1 VSAGTTFHD
10 YRGDDGQATGM
21 ARGANGP
28 FFIVA
33 GALFV
38 LLAASNMPTPL
49 YAVYR
54 ERFGFSSAVLT
65 LIFATYAVVLVP
77 SLLLFGQLSDRLGRR
92 RVIATGLGVAMVG
105 LALFALARSTAWLF
119 AARAVQGLSVGAITG
134 AATAG
139 LVELEPDGDRHR
151 AALLSVLAQAGGC
164 AAGPLT
170 AGALAQW
177 APEPRVLCYLVAI
190 VVTAAAAVAA
200 LSIPEPTTPSGHWQ
214 IQWPS
219 VPSAI
224 RVGFA
229 RASLTG
235 AAVWAV
241 AALFLSVVPSYAAKL
256 LATDDLALLGA
267 IAATMLASS
276 CATQMLATGRTAA
289 ARAQP
294 AGLALLACGLVAL
307 VVAFPLHSLTA
318 VLAAAFLA
326 GAGHGLAFLGAQTEV
341 NHLAPAERRGEVTAA
356 FMSCIYGGVAVSVIG
371 VGLVSSSASLFT
383 AVTVFAIAIG
393 ATAMLTAGWHLAR

>member
-1 VSAGTTFHD
+1 MPNRRAGSLLTMPRRST
-10 YRGDDGQATGM
+10 A
-21 ARGANGP
+21 P
-28 FFIVA
+28 FYIVA
-33 GALFV
+33 TALFV
-38 LLAASNMPTPL
+38 LLVASNMPTPL

-65 LIFATYAVVLVP
+65 MIFATYAVVLVP

-92 RVIATGLGVAMVG
+92 RVIAAGLGVAMVG
-105 LALFALARSTAWLF
+105 LALFAAARGTAWLF

-164 AAGPLT
+164 AVGPLT

-177 APEPRVLCYLVAI
+177 APEPRVLCYVVAL
-190 VVTAAAAVAA
+190 VVTAATAVAA
-200 LSIPEPTTPSGHWQ
+200 LSIPEPAQASGRWQ
-214 IQWPS
+214 IQRPS

-256 LATDDLALLGA
+256 LATHDLALLGA
-267 IAATMLASS
+267 IAATMLATS
-276 CATQMLATGRTAA
+276 CVTQWLAAGGVSV
-289 ARAQP
+289 RAQP
-294 AGLALLACGLVAL
+294 AGLALLTCGLVAL
-307 VVAFPLHSLTA
+307 VVAFPLHSLPV
-318 VLAAAFLA
+318 VLAAALLA
-326 GAGHGLAFLGAQTEV
+326 GAGHGLAFLGAQTDV
-341 NHLAPAERRGEVTAA
+341 NHLAPADRRGEVTAA

-371 VGLVSSSASLFT
+371 VGVISTSAQSLYT
-383 AVTVFAIAIG
+383 AVSVFAAAIG
-393 ATAMLTAGWHLAR
+393 ATAVVTAGWHLAR

>member
-1 VSAGTTFHD
+1 
-10 YRGDDGQATGM
+10 M
-21 ARGANGP
+21 ASTAMTSRKAAAP
-28 FFIVA
+28 LFIVA
-33 GALFV
+33 GGLFV

-54 ERFGFSSAVLT
+54 ERFGFSNAVLT

-92 RVIATGLGVAMVG
+92 RVIAAALGVAMVG
-105 LALFALARSTAWLF
+105 LALFALARGTAWLF

-139 LVELEPDGDRHR
+139 LVELEPTGDRHR
-151 AALLSVLAQAGGC
+151 AALLSVLAQGGGC
-164 AAGPLT
+164 AAGPLV

-177 APEPRVLCYLVAI
+177 APEPRMLCYLVAL
-190 VVTAAAAVAA
+190 VVIAATAVAV
-200 LSIPEPTTPSGHWQ
+200 LSIPEPATTSGRWE
-214 IQWPS
+214 IQRPS
-219 VPSAI
+219 VPPAI
-224 RVGFA
+224 RVPFA

-241 AALFLSVVPSYAAKL
+241 AAVFLSVVPSYAANL
-256 LATDDLALLGA
+256 LDTDNLALLGA
-267 IAATMLASS
+267 IAATMLATS
-276 CATQMLATGRTAA
+276 CAAQVLASGRATA

-294 AGLALLACGLVAL
+294 AGLALLACGLLAL
-307 VVAFPLHSLTA
+307 VLAFPLHSLPV
-318 VLAAAFLA
+318 VLAAAVLA

-356 FMSCIYGGVAVSVIG
+356 FMSCIYGGVAASIISLG
-371 VGLVSSSASLFT
+371 VVSSSVSLYT
-383 AVTVFAIAIG
+383 AVTAFAVAVG
-393 ATAMLTAGWHLAR
+393 ATAVLTAGWHLAR

>member
-1 VSAGTTFHD
+1 MVIMPRRTT
-10 YRGDDGQATGM
+10 A
-21 ARGANGP
+21 P
-28 FFIVA
+28 FLIVA
-33 GALFV
+33 AALFV
-38 LLAASNMPTPL
+38 LLVASNMPTPL

-77 SLLLFGQLSDRLGRR
+77 SLLVFGQMSDRLGRR
-92 RVIATGLGVAMVG
+92 RVIAAGLGVAMVG
-105 LALFALARSTAWLF
+105 LALFAAARGTAWLF

-139 LVELEPDGDRHR
+139 LVELEPHGDRQR

-177 APEPRVLCYLVAI
+177 APEPRVLCYLVAL
-190 VVTAAAAVAA
+190 VVIAAAAVAA
-200 LSIPEPTTPSGHWQ
+200 MSIPEPAASATGRWE
-214 IQWPS
+214 IQRPS

-224 RVGFA
+224 RAGFA
-229 RASLTG
+229 RVSLTG

-256 LATDDLALLGA
+256 LDTDDLALLGA
-267 IAATMLASS
+267 IAATMLATS
-276 CATQMLATGRTAA
+276 CATQWLASGRASVG
-289 ARAQP
+289 AQP
-294 AGLALLACGLVAL
+294 AGLAVLAGGLVAL
-307 VVAFPLHSLTA
+307 VVAFPLHSLA
-318 VLAAAFLA
+318 IVLAAALLA
-326 GAGHGLAFLGAQTEV
+326 GAGHGLAFLGAQTEL
-341 NHLAPAERRGEVTAA
+341 NHLAPSDRRGEVTAA

-371 VGLVSSSASLFT
+371 VGLVSTSASLFT
-383 AVTVFAIAIG
+383 AVAAFAAAIG
-393 ATAMLTAGWHLAR
+393 ATAVLTAGWHLAR

>member
-1 VSAGTTFHD
+1 VSGE
-10 YRGDDGQATGM
+10 RPRQ
-21 ARGANGP
+21 GP
-28 FFIVA
+28 FLIVA

-38 LLAASNMPTPL
+38 LLVASNMPTPL

-77 SLLLFGQLSDRLGRR
+77 SLLVFGQLSDRLGRR
-92 RVIATGLGVAMVG
+92 HVIVAGLGVAMVG
-105 LALFALARSTAWLF
+105 LALFAAARGTAWLF

-139 LVELEPDGDRHR
+139 LVELEPSGDRHR

-177 APEPRVLCYLVAI
+177 APAPRVLCYLVGL

-200 LSIPEPTTPSGHWQ
+200 LSIPESVPVGGRWR
-214 IQWPS
+214 IQRPS
-219 VPSAI
+219 VPRPI
-224 RVGFA
+224 RTGFA
-229 RASLTG
+229 RAGITG

-241 AALFLSVVPSYAAKL
+241 AALFLSVVPSYAARL
-256 LATDDLALLGA
+256 LDTHDLALLGA
-267 IAATMLASS
+267 IAATMLTTS
-276 CATQMLATGRTAA
+276 CAAQVLASGRVAA
-289 ARAQP
+289 APAQS
-294 AGLALLACGLVAL
+294 AGLVLLACGLAAL
-307 VVAFPLHSLTA
+307 VVAFPLHSLPT
-318 VLAAAFLA
+318 VLAAAVLT

-371 VGLVSSSASLFT
+371 VGLVSTTASLYT
-383 AVTVFAIAIG
+383 AVACFAVAIG
-393 ATAMLTAGWHLAR
+393 ATAVITAGWHLAR

>member
-1 VSAGTTFHD
+1 MPRRSTA
-10 YRGDDGQATGM
+10 
-21 ARGANGP
+21 P
-28 FFIVA
+28 FYIVA
-33 GALFV
+33 TALFV
-38 LLAASNMPTPL
+38 LLVASNMPTPL

-92 RVIATGLGVAMVG
+92 RVIAAGLVVAMAG
-105 LALFALARSTAWLF
+105 LALFAAARGTGWLF

-139 LVELEPDGDRHR
+139 LIELEPDGDRQR

-164 AAGPLT
+164 AVGPLS

-177 APEPRVLCYLVAI
+177 APEPRVLCYVVALI
-190 VVTAAAAVAA
+190 VIAATCVAA
-200 LSIPEPTTPSGHWQ
+200 LSIPDPARISGRWEVQ
-214 IQWPS
+214 RPS

-224 RVGFA
+224 RVSFA

-256 LATDDLALLGA
+256 LDTDDLALLGA
-267 IAATMLASS
+267 IAATMLATS
-276 CATQMLATGRTAA
+276 CAVQWLASGRASA
-289 ARAQP
+289 GVQP
-294 AGLALLACGLVAL
+294 AGLVVLAAGLLALVL
-307 VVAFPLHSLTA
+307 AFPLHSLVI
-318 VLAAAFLA
+318 VLAAALLA
-326 GAGHGLAFLGAQTEV
+326 GAGHGLAFLGAQTEL
-341 NHLAPAERRGEVTAA
+341 NHIAPSDRRGEVTAA

-371 VGLVSSSASLFT
+371 VGVISTSAQSLYT
-383 AVTVFAIAIG
+383 AVAIFAAAIG
-393 ATAMLTAGWHLAR
+393 ATAVLTAGWHLVR

>member
-1 VSAGTTFHD
+1 MSRRGT
-10 YRGDDGQATGM
+10 A
-21 ARGANGP
+21 P
-28 FFIVA
+28 FYIVA

-38 LLAASNMPTPL
+38 LLVASNMPTPL

-65 LIFATYAVVLVP
+65 LIFAIYAVVLVP
-77 SLLLFGQLSDRLGRR
+77 SLLIFGQLSDRVGRR
-92 RVIATGLGVAMVG
+92 RVIAAGMGVAMVG
-105 LALFALARSTAWLF
+105 LALFALARGTAWLF

-139 LVELEPDGDRHR
+139 LVELEPSGDRHR

-164 AAGPLT
+164 AAGPLS
-170 AGALAQW
+170 AGLLAQW
-177 APEPRVLCYLVAI
+177 APEPRVLCYLVAL
-190 VVTAAAAVAA
+190 VVTGATAVAV
-200 LSIPEPTTPSGHWQ
+200 LSIPESATAAGRWQ
-214 IQWPS
+214 IQRPS
-219 VPSAI
+219 VPPAI

-241 AALFLSVVPSYAAKL
+241 AAVFLSIAPSYVAKL
-256 LATDDLALLGA
+256 LDTDDLALLGA
-267 IAATMLASS
+267 VAATMLATS
-276 CATQMLATGRTAA
+276 CATQMLTSGRATA

-294 AGLALLACGLVAL
+294 AGLSLLAGGLVAL
-307 VVAFPLHSLTA
+307 VVAFPLHSLAVVMLAA
-318 VLAAAFLA
+318 VLS

-356 FMSCIYGGVAVSVIG
+356 FMSCVYGGVAVSVISVG
-371 VGLVSSSASLFT
+371 VISSSVSLYT
-383 AVTVFAIAIG
+383 AVAVFAVAIG
-393 ATAMLTAGWHLAR
+393 ATAVLTAGWHLAR

>member
-1 VSAGTTFHD
+1 
-10 YRGDDGQATGM
+10 M
-21 ARGANGP
+21 ASTAMTSRKAAAP
-28 FFIVA
+28 LFIVA
-33 GALFV
+33 GGLFV

-54 ERFGFSSAVLT
+54 ERFGFSNAVLT

-92 RVIATGLGVAMVG
+92 RVIAAALGVAMVG
-105 LALFALARSTAWLF
+105 LALFALARGTAWLF

-139 LVELEPDGDRHR
+139 LVELEPTGDRHR
-151 AALLSVLAQAGGC
+151 AALLSVLAQGGGC
-164 AAGPLT
+164 AAGPLV

-177 APEPRVLCYLVAI
+177 APEPRMLCYLVAL
-190 VVTAAAAVAA
+190 VVIAATAVAV
-200 LSIPEPTTPSGHWQ
+200 LSIPEPATTSGRWE
-214 IQWPS
+214 IQRPS
-219 VPSAI
+219 VPPAI
-224 RVGFA
+224 RVPFA

-241 AALFLSVVPSYAAKL
+241 AAVFLSVVPSYAANL
-256 LATDDLALLGA
+256 LDTDNLALLGA
-267 IAATMLASS
+267 IAATMLATS
-276 CATQMLATGRTAA
+276 CAAQVLASGRATA

-294 AGLALLACGLVAL
+294 AGLALLACGLLAL
-307 VVAFPLHSLTA
+307 VLAFPLHSLPV
-318 VLAAAFLA
+318 VLAAAVLA

-356 FMSCIYGGVAVSVIG
+356 FMSCIYGGVAVSIISLG
-371 VGLVSSSASLFT
+371 VVSSSVSLYT
-383 AVTVFAIAIG
+383 AVTAFAVAVG
-393 ATAMLTAGWHLAR
+393 ATAVLTAGWHLAR

>member
-1 VSAGTTFHD
+1 
-10 YRGDDGQATGM
+10 M
-21 ARGANGP
+21 ASTAMTSRKAAAP
-28 FFIVA
+28 LFIVA
-33 GALFV
+33 GGLFV

-54 ERFGFSSAVLT
+54 ERFGFSNAVLT

-92 RVIATGLGVAMVG
+92 RVIAAALGVAMVG
-105 LALFALARSTAWLF
+105 LALFALARGTAWLF

-139 LVELEPDGDRHR
+139 LVELEPTGDRHR
-151 AALLSVLAQAGGC
+151 AALLSVLAQGGGC
-164 AAGPLT
+164 AAGPLV

-177 APEPRVLCYLVAI
+177 APEPRMLCYLVAL
-190 VVTAAAAVAA
+190 VVIAATAVAV
-200 LSIPEPTTPSGHWQ
+200 LSIPEPATTSGRWE
-214 IQWPS
+214 IQRPS
-219 VPSAI
+219 VPPAI
-224 RVGFA
+224 RVPFA

-241 AALFLSVVPSYAAKL
+241 AAVFLSVVPSYAANL
-256 LATDDLALLGA
+256 LDTDNLALLGA
-267 IAATMLASS
+267 IAATMLATS
-276 CATQMLATGRTAA
+276 CAAQVLASRRARA

-294 AGLALLACGLVAL
+294 AGLALLACGLLAL
-307 VVAFPLHSLTA
+307 VLAFPLHSLPV
-318 VLAAAFLA
+318 VLAAAVLA

-356 FMSCIYGGVAVSVIG
+356 FMSCIYGGVAVSIISLG
-371 VGLVSSSASLFT
+371 VVSSSVSLYT
-383 AVTVFAIAIG
+383 AVTAFAVAVG
-393 ATAMLTAGWHLAR
+393 ATAVLTAGWHLAR

>member
-1 VSAGTTFHD
+1 MSRRASA
-10 YRGDDGQATGM
+10 
-21 ARGANGP
+21 P

-38 LLAASNMPTPL
+38 LLVASNMPAPL

-65 LIFATYAVVLVP
+65 LIFATYAIVLVP
-77 SLLLFGQLSDRLGRR
+77 SLVLFGQLSDRLGRR
-92 RVIATGLGVAMVG
+92 RVIAAGLGVGMVG
-105 LALFALARSTAWLF
+105 LALFAAARGTAWLF
-119 AARAVQGLSVGAITG
+119 VARAVQGLSVGAITG

-139 LVELEPDGDRHR
+139 LVELEPNGDRHR

-164 AAGPLT
+164 AAGPLI

-177 APEPRVLCYLVAI
+177 APEPRVLCYLVAL
-190 VVTAAAAVAA
+190 VVTAAATVAA
-200 LSIPEPTTPSGHWQ
+200 LSIPEPATTSGSWQ
-214 IQWPS
+214 MQRPS
-219 VPSAI
+219 VPPGI
-224 RVGFA
+224 RVAFA

-241 AALFLSVVPSYAAKL
+241 AALFLSVVPSYAARL
-256 LATDDLALLGA
+256 LDTSDLALLGA
-267 IAATMLASS
+267 IAATMLATS
-276 CATQMLATGRTAA
+276 CAAQVLASGRAQA

-294 AGLALLACGLVAL
+294 AGLALLASGLLAL
-307 VVAFPLHSLTA
+307 VLAFPLHSLPV
-318 VLAAAFLA
+318 VLAAAVLA

-356 FMSCIYGGVAVSVIG
+356 FMSCIYGGVAVSVISVG
-371 VGLVSSSASLFT
+371 VISSSVSLYT
-383 AVTVFAIAIG
+383 AVAAFAIVIG
-393 ATAMLTAGWHLAR
+393 ATAMITAGWHLAR

>member
-1 VSAGTTFHD
+1 MALMVTTS
-10 YRGDDGQATGM
+10 RRTTA
-21 ARGANGP
+21 P

-38 LLAASNMPTPL
+38 LLVAANMPTPL

-54 ERFGFSSAVLT
+54 ERFGFSNAVLT

-92 RVIATGLGVAMVG
+92 RVIVAGMGVAMVG
-105 LALFALARSTAWLF
+105 LALFALARGTAWLF

-139 LVELEPDGDRHR
+139 LVELEPNGDRQR

-164 AAGPLT
+164 AAGPLV
-170 AGALAQW
+170 AGLLAQW
-177 APEPRVLCYLVAI
+177 APEQRVLCYLVAL
-190 VVTAAAAVAA
+190 VATAATAVAA
-200 LSIPEPTTPSGHWQ
+200 LSIPEPATTSGRWK
-214 IQWPS
+214 IQRPS
-219 VPSAI
+219 VPRAI
-224 RVGFA
+224 RVSFA

-241 AALFLSVVPSYAAKL
+241 AAVFLSVVPSYAARL
-256 LATDDLALLGA
+256 LDTDDLALLGA
-267 IAATMLASS
+267 IAATMLAAS
-276 CATQMLATGRTAA
+276 CAAQVLASRRATAA
-289 ARAQP
+289 RGQP
-294 AGLALLACGLVAL
+294 AGLALLACGLLAL
-307 VVAFPLHSLTA
+307 VLAFPLHSLPV
-318 VLAAAFLA
+318 VLAAALLA

-356 FMSCIYGGVAVSVIG
+356 FMSCIYGGVAVSVICVG
-371 VGLVSSSASLFT
+371 VVSSSVSLYT
-383 AVTVFAIAIG
+383 AVAAFAVAIG
-393 ATAMLTAGWHLAR
+393 ATALLTAGWHLAR

>member
-1 VSAGTTFHD
+1 MPRRTT
-10 YRGDDGQATGM
+10 A
-21 ARGANGP
+21 P
-28 FFIVA
+28 FYIVA
-33 GALFV
+33 TALFV
-38 LLAASNMPTPL
+38 LLVASNMPTPL

-92 RVIATGLGVAMVG
+92 RVIAAGLIMAMAG
-105 LALFALARSTAWLF
+105 LALFAAARGTGWLF
-119 AARAVQGLSVGAITG
+119 AARPVQGLSVGAITG

-139 LVELEPDGDRHR
+139 LVELEPSSDRQR

-164 AAGPLT
+164 AVGPLV

-177 APEPRVLCYLVAI
+177 APEPRVLCYLVAL
-190 VVTAAAAVAA
+190 VVIAATGAAA
-200 LSIPEPTTPSGHWQ
+200 LSIPEPAPSRGRWA
-214 IQWPS
+214 IQRPS

-224 RVGFA
+224 RLGFA

-241 AALFLSVVPSYAAKL
+241 AALFLSVVPSYTAKL
-256 LATDDLALLGA
+256 LDTNDLALLGA
-267 IAATMLASS
+267 IAATMLATS
-276 CATQMLATGRTAA
+276 CATQWLAARRVTV
-289 ARAQP
+289 RAQP
-294 AGLALLACGLVAL
+294 AGLVVLACGLAAL
-307 VVAFPLHSLTA
+307 VVAFPLHSLPI
-318 VLAAAFLA
+318 VLAAALLA

-341 NHLAPAERRGEVTAA
+341 NHIAPSERRGEVTAA

-371 VGLVSSSASLFT
+371 VGVISTSAQSLYT
-383 AVTVFAIAIG
+383 AVAVFAAAIG
-393 ATAMLTAGWHLAR
+393 ATAVLTAGWHLAR

>member
-1 VSAGTTFHD
+1 MPRRTT
-10 YRGDDGQATGM
+10 A
-21 ARGANGP
+21 P
-28 FFIVA
+28 FLIVA
-33 GALFV
+33 TALFV
-38 LLAASNMPTPL
+38 LLVASNMPTPL

-92 RVIATGLGVAMVG
+92 RVIAAGLGVAMLG
-105 LALFALARSTAWLF
+105 LALFAAARGTPWLF

-139 LVELEPDGDRHR
+139 LVELEPHGDRQR

-164 AAGPLT
+164 AVGPLI

-177 APEPRVLCYLVAI
+177 APEPRVLCYVVALVVIA
-190 VVTAAAAVAA
+190 TTAVAA
-200 LSIPEPTTPSGHWQ
+200 LSIPEPARASGRWE
-214 IQWPS
+214 IQRPS
-219 VPSAI
+219 VPSSI
-224 RVGFA
+224 RTDFA

-256 LATDDLALLGA
+256 LQTNDLALLGA
-267 IAATMLASS
+267 IAATMLATS
-276 CATQMLATGRTAA
+276 CATQWLASRRAS
-289 ARAQP
+289 ARSQP
-294 AGLALLACGLVAL
+294 LGLAVLACGLVAL
-307 VVAFPLHSLTA
+307 VLAFPLHSLPI
-318 VLAAAFLA
+318 VLAAALLA

-341 NHLAPAERRGEVTAA
+341 NHLAPSDRRGEVTAA

-371 VGLVSSSASLFT
+371 VGVISTSAQSLYT
-383 AVTVFAIAIG
+383 AVAVFAAAIG
-393 ATAMLTAGWHLAR
+393 VTAVLTAGWHLGAVARPAVSGAGGWGD